1 MATKYN
7 LIPTCVPAMEDT
19 IGTRLSHS
27 EAMEAMRKLVD
38 VENPD
43 SWDTTWKAGLT
54 PWDAGE
60 IQPSLKEVIES
71 GSDGIQWPKQGTALV
86 PGCGSGHDAVYLASA
101 LGLKVIGLDTSQ
113 TAVDK
118 AIASTLDNPRSRVGA
133 QFVVADFFQY
143 EPEELF
149 TLIYDYT

>member
-43 SWDTTWKAGLT
+43 SWDTTW
-54 PWDAGE
+54 
-60 IQPSLKEVIES
+60 
-71 GSDGIQWPKQGTALV
+71 
-86 PGCGSGHDAVYLASA
+86 
-101 LGLKVIGLDTSQ
+101 
-113 TAVDK
+113 
-118 AIASTLDNPRSRVGA
+118 
-133 QFVVADFFQY
+133 
-143 EPEELF
+143 
-149 TLIYDYT
+149 